1 MTTNERGLVIVTGAS
16 SGIGEAIALH
26 LREGG
31 FAVLAGVRR
40 DEDAE
45 RLRTRGLTPIRL
57 DVTDPEQLAAARA
70 QIGDRPLAGLV
81 NNAGIL
87 RGGPLEFVPI
97 DDLREQLE
105 VNVVGQMAVTQAF
118 IGGLRA
124 GRGRIVNVGSISAR
138 LASPM
143 IGPYVAAKFALEG
156 LTDTLRREL
165 ALQGIDVIMIEP
177 GGVNT
182 PLIGRTSQ
190 WIEQLYGGS
199 PPELAQ
205 RYGAMLTVMLEQTN
219 KIDRQ
224 TGIDASAVAKVVDK
238 ALTVRRPRTRY
249 LVGRDAIIQATMAK
263 LLPDR
268 LVDRLLL
275 SLIKSLCPAYP
286 ATSRPMT
293 PNWQLQP
300 VDTEAAHRRP
310 DDHTS

>member
-1 MTTNERGLVIVTGAS
+1 MSTNDRGLVIVTGAS

-31 FAVLAGVRR
+31 FSVLAGVRR

-45 RLRTRGLTPIRL
+45 RMRTRGLTPIRL

-70 QIGDRPLAGLV
+70 EVGDRPLAGLV

-87 RGGPLEFVPI
+87 RGGPLEFVHL

-105 VNVVGQMAVTQAF
+105 VNVIGQVAVTQAF

-124 GRGRIVNVGSISAR
+124 GRGRIVNVGSISGR

-143 IGPYVAAKFALEG
+143 VGPYVAAKFALEG

-165 ALQGIDVIMIEP
+165 VLQGIDVIMIEP
-177 GGVNT
+177 GGVKT
-182 PLIGRTSQ
+182 PLLGRASQ
-190 WIEQLYGGS
+190 WVEQLYRDS

-219 KIDRQ
+219 KIDQQ
-224 TGIDASAVAKVVDK
+224 TGIDASAVAEVVGK

-268 LVDRLLL
+268 VVDRLLL
-275 SLIKSLCPAYP
+275 SLIKS
-286 ATSRPMT
+286 
-293 PNWQLQP
+293 
-300 VDTEAAHRRP
+300 
-310 DDHTS
+310 